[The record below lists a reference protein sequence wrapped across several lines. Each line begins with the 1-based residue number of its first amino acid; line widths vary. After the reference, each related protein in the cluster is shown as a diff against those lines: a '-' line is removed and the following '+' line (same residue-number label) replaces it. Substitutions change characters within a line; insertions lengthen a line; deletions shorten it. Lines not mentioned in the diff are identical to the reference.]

1 MTSLRALLQWT
12 TILPLGAPADFEAFA
27 RRSWLYPAA
36 GYVTGGIAALIAMA
50 VPDTGVAAA
59 LALAAVV
66 LLSGGNHLDGLL
78 DFGDGMM
85 AHGSREV
92 RIRALTDRQIGTGG
106 VAAGI
111 LIYLVSFAGLSAGP
125 SVPCAILAG
134 EVLSKGALAVL
145 TVTGAPF
152 REEGIHHFLHAR
164 ARAYFLPLAVLLC
177 LPLLATGIPA
187 VRLAAGFA
195 TALLVT
201 GGMQFLAGRLFGGV
215 NGDVAGAT
223 HEIVRAA
230 VILAFAFA

>member
-12 TILPLGAPADFEAFA
+12 TILPLGDPADFEAFA

-36 GYVTGGIAALIAMA
+36 GYVTGGTAALIAMV
-50 VPDTGVAAA
+50 VPDTGIAAA

-92 RIRALTDRQIGTGG
+92 RKRALTDRQIGTGG

-111 LIYLVSFAGLSAGP
+111 LIYLITYAGLSAAP

-134 EVLSKGALAVL
+134 EVLSKGAMAVL

-164 ARAYFLPLAVLLC
+164 ARPYFLPLAALLC
-177 LPLLATGIPA
+177 LPLLATGIPV

-195 TALLVT
+195 AAAVVT
-201 GGMQFLAGRLFGGV
+201 GGMQLFSGRLFGGV
-215 NGDVAGAT
+215 NGDVVGAT
-223 HEIVRAA
+223 HDVVRAA
-230 VILAFAFA
+230 VILVFALV